1 MLAVFGLVL
10 AALVLPGAAS
20 ALVNPSILSPT
31 GGAVLGVG
39 ARTFTFSM
47 PGDDGTA
54 TGYSLLRAAPS
65 GGVCDSIALASASAP
80 TGATAS
86 GPAPLAPAPLVDSDA
101 IADGQWCY
109 WVEST
114 DGLATA
120 DSSPVQITVD
130 TTPPTVN
137 ITSQPA
143 SFTQSTT
150 GNFSFTVSDGTRLCQ
165 LDGGAFTSC
174 TTSTTMSYSGLAETS
189 HTFTVQSTDAAG
201 NVGSDTYS
209 WTVDHTNPIVMISPG
224 SQPSSLSNSGSAS
237 FVFSD
242 NEGTPQCKLDSGS
255 FGACST
261 STTMNYSGLSEMS
274 HTFTVKSTDAAGNV
288 GSDAYTWTV
297 DRTPPT
303 VPANLTLVG
312 PASRNTQPSF
322 TFGTSTD
329 VHGPLSYRLYRDG
342 TFTGLTASTG
352 SIADFTIAVDGSND
366 GTYSY
371 TVRAVDA
378 AGNESSS
385 SSSVSVTMDSG
396 PPSVPANVHAAAN
409 PTRLGPVISWNASTG
424 VPVAYQVL
432 RNGSLIGTVNAPGTV
447 FGDASVTADGSY
459 SYTVRAVDGAGNTSL
474 DSASAK
480 VVYDTTAPGAP
491 AVTAVA
497 GPVNGAVTL
506 SWPAVADAGSGVAG
520 YQVRRSAAGDPAPAS
535 LNDGTAICGTLGA
548 TTLTCGDSGLTPGS
562 SYRYA
567 VFAIDGVGNVSG
579 AGQTAAV
586 LIPSLV
592 DRTPPKAPTSLRAA
606 ITGTRVALSWKNP
619 KAGVAKVTLV
629 WNSKRA
635 PRSTKDGKAVYRG
648 AGTHFVLN
656 LKKLPAGKHVRF
668 AVFALDGAGNVS
680 TAARATLSV
689 PVPSPLSLA
698 PGGKLSGSP
707 ALSWNSVED
716 ATYYN
721 VQVFE
726 GTQATK
732 RVAVAWPSGTSWTLP
747 GSDLK
752 KGKTYTWYVWPG
764 LGAKAAAHYGTLIG
778 KVTFTYTG

>member
-1 MLAVFGLVL
+1 M
-10 AALVLPGAAS
+10 
-20 ALVNPSILSPT
+20 
-31 GGAVLGVG
+31 
-39 ARTFTFSM
+39 R
-47 PGDDGTA
+47 
-54 TGYSLLRAAPS
+54 
-65 GGVCDSIALASASAP
+65 
-80 TGATAS
+80 
-86 GPAPLAPAPLVDSDA
+86 
-101 IADGQWCY
+101 
-109 WVEST
+109 
-114 DGLATA
+114 
-120 DSSPVQITVD
+120 
-130 TTPPTVN
+130 
-137 ITSQPA
+137 
-143 SFTQSTT
+143 
-150 GNFSFTVSDGTRLCQ
+150 
-165 LDGGAFTSC
+165 
-174 TTSTTMSYSGLAETS
+174 
-189 HTFTVQSTDAAG
+189 STDAAG

-255 FGACST
+255 FGSCSS
-261 STTMNYSGLSEMS
+261 STTMNYSGLSETS
-274 HTFTVKSTDAAGNV
+274 HTFTVQSTDAAGNV

-378 AGNESSS
+378 AGNESAS

-396 PPSVPANVHAAAN
+396 PPSVPTNVHAAAN

-447 FGDASVTADGSY
+447 FGDASVTADGTY

-520 YQVRRSAAGDPAPAS
+520 YQVRRSAAGGPAPAS

-579 AGQTAAV
+579 AGQTPAV

-619 KAGVAKVTLV
+619 KAGVAKVTVV

-707 ALSWNSVED
+707 ALSWNAVKG

-732 RVAVAWPSGTSWTLP
+732 RVAVAWPAGTSWTLP
-747 GSDLK
+747 GSNLK

>member
-520 YQVRRSAAGDPAPAS
+520 YQVRRSAAGGPAPAS
-535 LNDGTAICGTLGA
+535 LERRHCDLRHARRDHPH
-548 TTLTCGDSGLTPGS
+548 CGDSGLTPGS

-579 AGQTAAV
+579 CGADRGGADSVPRRQDASEGADGAARG
-586 LIPSLV
+586 
-592 DRTPPKAPTSLRAA
+592 DH
-606 ITGTRVALSWKNP
+606 GNGRVALSWKNP
-619 KAGVAKVTLV
+619 KAGVAKVTRRVELQA
-629 WNSKRA
+629 RA
-635 PRSTKDGKAVYRG
+635 AVDQGRQGRVPRRRNALRPQAHEA
-648 AGTHFVLN
+648 AGRQARPLRR
-656 LKKLPAGKHVRF
+656 VRRSM
-668 AVFALDGAGNVS
+668 APETCR

-707 ALSWNSVED
+707 ALSWNAVTG

-732 RVAVAWPSGTSWTLP
+732 RVAVAWPSGHELDAARVGP
-747 GSDLK
+747 EEGEDLHLVRLARPRSQVCRR
-752 KGKTYTWYVWPG
+752 TT
-764 LGAKAAAHYGTLIG
+764 AR
-778 KVTFTYTG
+778 